1 MTTRF
6 TLTACADEIEQRFS
20 KISDGQWKPN
30 YNISAGQLV
39 PIILNEEPLRVV
51 LARFGFIPEWAPNE
65 KIGLKFLNAKAEDLM
80 EIPTLKIAMK
90 YRRCLVIADGFYEW
104 QRIRRGKKPFR
115 IILKKN
121 RIFGFAG
128 MYNVWKG
135 IYTFSII
142 TTKPNAVVSN
152 ISDRIPVIIPKDK
165 EDAWLYGERGKAL
178 RLLQPY
184 PASKMKSYEVSWEV
198 NSVKA
203 EGEDLIRGLE

>member
-6 TLTACADEIEQRFS
+6 TLTASADEIEQRFS

-30 YNISAGQLV
+30 FNISAGQLV
-39 PIILNEEPLRVV
+39 PIVLNEEPRRVV
-51 LARFGFIPEWAPNE
+51 LARFGFIPEWAPHE

-115 IILKKN
+115 IIVKKN

-128 MYNVWKG
+128 MYTEGKLFPNGMPCLRIYKG
-135 IYTFSII
+135 TNNKFEYLVPLVYIVSQDKHLLII
-142 TTKPNAVVSN
+142 KEYREIKI
-152 ISDRIPVIIPKDK
+152 ISPEEFLGII
-165 EDAWLYGERGKAL
+165 L
-178 RLLQPY
+178 
-184 PASKMKSYEVSWEV
+184 
-198 NSVKA
+198 
-203 EGEDLIRGLE
+203 